1 MLSFADAMAWPLA
14 EVNRASREH
23 RKPAAGFVMKRSDR
37 RILTTHTGSLPRP
50 ADLVEA
56 LNAKEL
62 GQSHDTRALDSRV
75 RRAIAEI
82 VQQEAD
88 TGLDVIN
95 DGEHSKVS
103 WMAYARGRL
112 SGLEEIDSPVRFR
125 GATRDSLA
133 FPAAYEDMKVMLA
146 GRSAAIVAKRTVR
159 PKAWVCSGPIAYVGQ
174 SELRAD
180 IDNLKA
186 ALKGVKAE
194 EAFVTAISPSN
205 LELYYDNHYYG
216 SAEEYLTAL
225 ADAMHV
231 EYKAIVDAGFVLQID
246 DPRMATHYNRTPN
259 ASIDDCRKFMALRV
273 EAVNHAL
280 RGIAPDRVRF
290 HTCYSVNIAPRLFDF
305 ELKHFVDLML
315 QVRAGGY
322 AIEAANPR
330 HEHEWELWREVRLP
344 DDKILIPGVVSHCI
358 HLVEHPELVAQRIV
372 RFAEVVGR
380 ERVIAGTD
388 CGFGTSGAGDEV
400 HPDVAWAKLRSLVEG
415 ARIASKKL
423 WAS

>member
-1 MLSFADAMAWPLA
+1 
-14 EVNRASREH
+14 
-23 RKPAAGFVMKRSDR
+23 MKRSER
-37 RILTTHTGSLPRP
+37 RVLTTHTGSLPRP
-50 ADLVEA
+50 PDLVEA

-62 GQSHDTRALDSRV
+62 GRTFDARALDKRVSRAV
-75 RRAIAEI
+75 REVAQRQAE
-82 VQQEAD
+82 

-103 WMAYARGRL
+103 WMAYARTRL

-146 GRSAAIVAKRTVR
+146 GRSSAIVAKRTVR
-159 PKAWVCSGPIAYVGQ
+159 PKAWVCTGPIAYVGQ
-174 SELRAD
+174 DELRAD

-186 ALKGVKAE
+186 ALDGVKAE
-194 EAFVTAISPSN
+194 EAFLTAISPSN
-205 LELYYDNHYYG
+205 LELYYENQFYRT
-216 SAEEYLTAL
+216 AEEYLTAL
-225 ADAMHV
+225 SDAMHV
-231 EYKAIVDAGFVLQID
+231 EYRAIVDAGFILQID

-259 ASIDDCRKFMALRV
+259 ASIEECRKFMALRV

-280 RGIAPDRVRF
+280 RGIPEDRVRF
-290 HTCYSVNIAPRLFDF
+290 HTCYSVNIAPRVFDF

-315 QVRAGGY
+315 KIRAGAY

-330 HEHEWELWREVRLP
+330 HEHEWELWRDVALP
-344 DDKILIPGVVSHCI
+344 DGKVLIPGVVSHCI
-358 HLVEHPELVAQRIV
+358 HLVEHPGLVAQRLI
-372 RFAEVVGR
+372 RFASVVGR

-388 CGFGTSGAGDEV
+388 CGFGTSGAGDEI

-415 ARIASKKL
+415 AEIASRTL
-423 WAS
+423 WA

>member
-1 MLSFADAMAWPLA
+1 
-14 EVNRASREH
+14 
-23 RKPAAGFVMKRSDR
+23 MKQSDS

-62 GQSHDTRALDSRV
+62 GKSYDADALKARIS
-75 RRAIAEI
+75 RAIGEI
-82 VQQEAD
+82 VQRQTE
-88 TGLDVIN
+88 TGLDLVN

-103 WMAYARGRL
+103 WMAYARARL

-133 FPAAYEDMKVMLA
+133 FPAAYEDMRVMLA
-146 GRSAAIVAKRTVR
+146 ARSSAIVAKRTVR
-159 PKAWVCSGPIAYVGQ
+159 PKAWVCSGPIAYIGAD
-174 SELRAD
+174 ELRTD
-180 IDNLKA
+180 LENLKL
-186 ALKGVKAE
+186 ALQDARAE

-205 LELYYDNHYYG
+205 LELYYENHYYP

-225 ADAMHV
+225 AEAMRV

-246 DPRMATHYNRTPN
+246 DPRLATHYNRTPD
-259 ASIDDCRKFMALRV
+259 ASIEDCRKFMALRV
-273 EAVNHAL
+273 EALNHAL
-280 RGIAPDRVRF
+280 RGIPQDRVRF
-290 HTCYSVNIAPRLFDF
+290 HTCYSVNIAPRVFDF

-315 QVRAGGY
+315 QIRASAY
-322 AIEAANPR
+322 VFEAANPR
-330 HEHEWELWREVRLP
+330 HEHEWELWRDVKLP

-358 HLVEHPELVAQRIV
+358 HLVEHPELVAQRLL
-372 RFAEVVGR
+372 RFASVVGR

-415 ARIASKKL
+415 AEIASRKL
-423 WAS
+423 RT